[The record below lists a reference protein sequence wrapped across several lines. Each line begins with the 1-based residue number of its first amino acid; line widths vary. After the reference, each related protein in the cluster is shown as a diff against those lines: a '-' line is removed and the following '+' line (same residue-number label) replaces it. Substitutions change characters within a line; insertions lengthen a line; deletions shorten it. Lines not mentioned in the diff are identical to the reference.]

1 MYGELDTNGKAVI
14 VIAGLLIGT
23 ITLALIG
30 VPVTRAIMFGVS
42 VLAFLTFV
50 WVMKVTM
57 LG

>member
-1 MYGELDTNGKAVI
+1 MHDELDTNGKAVI
-14 VIAGLLIGT
+14 VIAGTLIG
-23 ITLALIG
+23 IIVLSLLGI
-30 VPVTRAIMFGVS
+30 PVLKLIMFGAS